1 MADIIEFQ
9 VGDRFRY
16 VNPLVTKQDMTIW
29 VVDRIDEGGNIYI
42 YDSEKDPSSVFN
54 WTSRETGIEKIKKGE
69 IDFLFTRASRSSSD
83 IQVGDLLVDTNTGR
97 LIYVYGIDDSTK
109 EYYIKINR
117 GTTGD
122 ISDTTFQ
129 MNVALLKIRNGE
141 IINLKELRVGDEFIR
156 KDHNTSII
164 ITGIDGIEVKY
175 DMIDLDTANKIRE
188 HSGIDDRVK
197 YKLIN
202 DGYEFQRRLGDF
214 AEENKPQVVTEN
226 QPVTAQTDVVD
237 DTPFDIKGD
246 FVAEFLNRN
255 AIALSELEKKNKPL
269 LNLVE
274 DTLNFLNKRFG
285 TGKTVV
291 DTLNENIEEI
301 KVEVEEIQEQP
312 EKTLIDVTELEIIWT
327 EGSTGIRNK
336 KFKTWREIN
345 DAFKEI
351 YDDWAKDPVGYNK
364 VKIKIT
370 WEDGSYIVDR
380 IDVGDSTKGDYNPYE
395 QTVGSFIDGDVMY
408 NKVLKKD
415 INEYQWEDYE
425 LIESVNQEATE
436 LTKEELEIQIQALE
450 SSLAFLPEEEK
461 EATQQEIDTLKTT
474 LKFL

>member
-16 VNPLVTKQDMTIW
+16 VNPVASQQDTTIW
-29 VVDRIDEGGNIYI
+29 AVDRIDEDGNIYI
-42 YDSEKDPSSVFN
+42 YDEKDPSSVFN

-69 IDFLFTRASRSSSD
+69 IDFLFTRASRSSND
-83 IQVGDLLVDTNTGR
+83 IEVGDLLVDTNTGR
-97 LIYVYGIDDSTK
+97 LIYVYGIDNNTK
-109 EYYIKINR
+109 EYYIKMNR
-117 GTTGD
+117 GTKGD

-129 MNVALLKIRNGE
+129 MNVALRKISDGD
-141 IINLKELRVGDEFIR
+141 IINLKKLRVGDEFIW
-156 KDHNTSII
+156 KDNNKSII
-164 ITGIDGIEVKY
+164 ITGVDGIQVNY
-175 DMIDLDTANKIRE
+175 DLIDLYTATKMYE
-188 HSGIDDRVK
+188 QQD
-197 YKLIN
+197 N
-202 DGYEFQRRLGDF
+202 DERIKNHFIFYGYEFQRRLGDF
-214 AEENKPQVVTEN
+214 ADENKPQVVTEN
-226 QPVTAQTDVVD
+226 QPVIAQTDVVD

-312 EKTLIDVTELEIIWT
+312 EKTLIDVTELEIIWSQGGTGFST
-327 EGSTGIRNK
+327 EK
-336 KFKTWREIN
+336 YKTWREIN
-345 DAFKEI
+345 DAFKEV

-395 QTVGSFIDGDVMY
+395 QTLGSFIDGDVMY